1 MIQVALYCV
10 PRPTHTYVPWHPFDQ
25 MLIVCLAGVGA
36 SVTAGSAAAHSL
48 VSTTF
53 CVQLLVFLWITCLC
67 PSVDRVDNVAVALGW
82 GLSIELHMGMT
93 YVMDHVVYRLPILHK
108 KITHSSAPPP
118 RQRLQRLGR
127 LFPLAAVPR
136 YRIRCLTP
144 LGMQSTLCA
153 YACLPRATPPPRT

>member
-1 MIQVALYCV
+1 
-10 PRPTHTYVPWHPFDQ
+10 
-25 MLIVCLAGVGA
+25 MLIVYLAGVGA

-108 KITHSSAPPP
+108 KMTHSSAPRHHGSACNAWAARYP
-118 RQRLQRLGR
+118 LQQCH
-127 LFPLAAVPR
+127 ATVSAV
-136 YRIRCLTP
+136 
-144 LGMQSTLCA
+144 
-153 YACLPRATPPPRT
+153 